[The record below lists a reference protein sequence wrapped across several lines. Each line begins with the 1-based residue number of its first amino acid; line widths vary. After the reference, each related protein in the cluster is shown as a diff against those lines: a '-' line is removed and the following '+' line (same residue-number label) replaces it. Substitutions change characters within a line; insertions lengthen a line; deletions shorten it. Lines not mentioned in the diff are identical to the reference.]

1 MVDPSIIAALTAALN
16 KDEDN
21 IPLRLHLA
29 STLLDAGQAD
39 KALEQ
44 LTILLNKQPAH
55 QDALSLASKA
65 ADILGDKIRAH
76 GYRMLNDA
84 LSWTQVKSM
93 IDGVAISNE
102 GAESDSDKPVKRSLD
117 DTGMPEKINV
127 SDAGDDAALD
137 NVEISSSTI
146 TLDDVAGL
154 VDVKRRLNL
163 AFLAPMRNPDMMRLY
178 GRSLK
183 GGLLLYGPPGCGKTY
198 IARAVAG
205 ELGARFISVSLS
217 DVLDMYLG
225 KSEKN
230 LHEIFESARR
240 NKPCVL
246 FFDEIDALGRKRSLG
261 RYGSGTGIVNQLL
274 AEMDG
279 ADGLNEGVFILA
291 ATNHPWD
298 VDTALRRPGRLD
310 RTILVIPPDLAAREA
325 IIVSNMMGKPCEK
338 LDTAWIAGQTEGYS
352 GADIAHVCDSAAEL
366 AMERSM
372 LSGIAVPI
380 SMSDLKSA
388 LKDVK
393 ASTRAWLEMAKNF
406 ALFSND
412 SGTYDDLIS
421 YLKMRRLI

>member
-1 MVDPSIIAALTAALN
+1 
-16 KDEDN
+16 
-21 IPLRLHLA
+21 
-29 STLLDAGQAD
+29 
-39 KALEQ
+39 
-44 LTILLNKQPAH
+44 
-55 QDALSLASKA
+55 
-65 ADILGDKIRAH
+65 
-76 GYRMLNDA
+76 
-84 LSWTQVKSM
+84 
-93 IDGVAISNE
+93 
-102 GAESDSDKPVKRSLD
+102 
-117 DTGMPEKINV
+117 
-127 SDAGDDAALD
+127 
-137 NVEISSSTI
+137 
-146 TLDDVAGL
+146 
-154 VDVKRRLNL
+154 
-163 AFLAPMRNPDMMRLY
+163 
-178 GRSLK
+178 
-183 GGLLLYGPPGCGKTY
+183 
-198 IARAVAG
+198 
-205 ELGARFISVSLS
+205 
-217 DVLDMYLG
+217 
-225 KSEKN
+225 
-230 LHEIFESARR
+230 
-240 NKPCVL
+240 
-246 FFDEIDALGRKRSLG
+246 
-261 RYGSGTGIVNQLL
+261 
-274 AEMDG
+274 MDG